1 MDTEIKY
8 LALQGEEEL
17 SSKRRE
23 AFMGF
28 LHARAAMLSITIK
41 KTMESQVDGTTQAE
55 QTNRQVTEN
64 RSISFDHADTLC
76 GKSEGETTQEAK
88 LKAGENVAD
97 YIADEISFRFETS
110 MVSKPMI
117 LYFASSAS
125 QSFLT
130 LCAVWCPEL

>member
-1 MDTEIKY
+1 MDTEVKY

-28 LHARAAMLSITIK
+28 LNARAFMLSATIK
-41 KTMESQVDGTTQAE
+41 KTMDSQVNDTIQSE

-97 YIADEISFRFETS
+97 YIADEGTFRFETS

-117 LYFASSAS
+117 FYLPLSAS
-125 QSFLT
+125 QRFLT
-130 LCAVWCPEL
+130 LCAVWCSEL